1 MKFSIRDL
9 LWLTVVVALAVG
21 WWLSM
26 PPPSLDARV
35 SGHVSVSGAPLPQG
49 RVLFH
54 SADGPIVGAQV
65 TAGKFSLEHVPIGR
79 FSVTVDGNGVP
90 AKYADQNAGLTVEVE
105 VGANV
110 IDFELIM

>member
-9 LWLTVVVALAVG
+9 LWLSVVVALAVG
-21 WWLSM
+21 WWLTM
-26 PPPSLDARV
+26 PPPNLDARV
-35 SGHVSVSGAPLPQG
+35 AGHISVSGSPLPLG

-65 TAGKFSLEHVPIGR
+65 TAGKYSLPKLPIGK

-90 AKYADQNAGLTVEVE
+90 AKYADQNGGLVVEVND
-105 VGANV
+105 GANT
-110 IDFELIM
+110 IDFDLR